1 LAFHCVPASANSDQ
15 EVNMRS
21 LAAIAVAL
29 VCTGLVAADVQAS
42 GGIAMAVATDG
53 SISAASR

>member
-1 LAFHCVPASANSDQ
+1 
-15 EVNMRS
+15 MRS

-29 VCTGLVAADVQAS
+29 VCTGLVAADAQAQR
-42 GGIAMAVATDG
+42 GGIAMAIATGG